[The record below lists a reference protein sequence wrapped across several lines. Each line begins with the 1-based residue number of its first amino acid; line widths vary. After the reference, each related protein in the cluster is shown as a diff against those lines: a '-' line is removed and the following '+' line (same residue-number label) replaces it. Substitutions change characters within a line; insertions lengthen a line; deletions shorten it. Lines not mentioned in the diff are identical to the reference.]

1 MRERHDVNNMICK
14 QMQVS
19 SAVCVV
25 VGVTGTAKSTNRGN
39 LTWWERLC
47 YGCIYTAD
55 RGLAKRLT
63 RESSSVK
70 RVQIKTTFSSFNV
83 TYNFKKC

>member
-19 SAVCVV
+19 SAVRV

-55 RGLAKRLT
+55 RVLAEIPT